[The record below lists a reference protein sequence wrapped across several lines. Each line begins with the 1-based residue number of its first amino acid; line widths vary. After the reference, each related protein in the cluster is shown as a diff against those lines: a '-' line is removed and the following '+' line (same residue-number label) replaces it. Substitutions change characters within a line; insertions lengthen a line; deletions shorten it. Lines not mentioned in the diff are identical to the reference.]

1 MYASL
6 SWSGCIAFV
15 GQIVDCLVAGM
26 QQGGRQGGQPPPQIL
41 ADQLTLSRPG
51 GTHYPHPVLPAPPDF

>member
-15 GQIVDCLVAGM
+15 GQIVDCLVGLIDQEVSEWKYEVIA
-26 QQGGRQGGQPPPQIL
+26 QKSEKIRKIL
-41 ADQLTLSRPG
+41 QFKAQ
-51 GTHYPHPVLPAPPDF
+51 FF

>member
-15 GQIVDCLVAGM
+15 GQIVDCLV
-26 QQGGRQGGQPPPQIL
+26 GRIDQEISKWKYEVIAQNLNEKIRKIL
-41 ADQLTLSRPG
+41 QFKAE
-51 GTHYPHPVLPAPPDF
+51 FF